1 MAGDC
6 HLDCA
11 QKLLV
16 CWICF
21 ERVTNDSTNDA
32 LAWAGYV
39 VALQVD
45 SAALLEEPY
54 PWDHEYLRL
63 DNQDEL
69 GPGPTKP

>member
-1 MAGDC
+1 M
-6 HLDCA
+6 
-11 QKLLV
+11 
-16 CWICF
+16 
-21 ERVTNDSTNDA
+21 TNDSTNDA

-69 GPGPTKP
+69 GLGPTKP